1 MKFLSKQVETQRVKK
16 PENLDFFN
24 TLTSEELKNT
34 EGGIIPLLL
43 GYVVG
48 VALGAGGVCAGY
60 KIAKYF
66 D

>member
-1 MKFLSKQVETQRVKK
+1 MNFLSKQVETQRVKK
-16 PENLDFFN
+16 LENLDLFN

>member
-1 MKFLSKQVETQRVKK
+1 MKKL
-16 PENLDFFN
+16 ENLDFFN